1 MCVYFISTLWQD
13 LNKSPCFFF
22 FFASPHSV
30 QVVSGAPAV
39 EKDGRPLTEEKNVV
53 PVVVLQGHGQVDVG
67 VGSLTYYTGW
77 PQGCMSQVCHR
88 TLCAE
93 RGKNLGLS
101 PGSQRSEDGVRA
113 WIF

>member
-13 LNKSPCFFF
+13 LNKSPCFF